1 MKRSNKQKMY
11 RMKGC
16 SKTKKNNIYLGGSAD
31 VNLAYPS
38 THVPTIPNT
47 NLAYNPS
54 SNNKVGGKVDISRAY
69 PSKGPD
75 PSGFNFLNSNS
86 QNGGGCGCG
95 LQLGGGRHRMG
106 CKCSMCRS
114 KMHKG
119 GSLLNPGVATGASI
133 FNSVYACS
141 SDKGCTDNAGVMGG
155 GGAKL
160 MGGVRHRSACSCSSC
175 KSKMRGGSNVSN
187 NGLPYPDGLL
197 GQAWTPNVTGWPGV
211 DGVSMNR
218 NHLGYNNYIPNDVSR
233 QMIDVGPAPP
243 FLGGTYLGGSRRRIK
258 KSSTRRRNKN
268 QKGGIL
274 SNFFT
279 QDLINLGRQFQ
290 FNSASSYNA
299 IRGHAS
305 PINPMPWKDQMIHKS
320 VQLP

>member
-38 THVPTIPNT
+38 SHVPTVPNT

-54 SNNKVGGKVDISRAY
+54 SCNKVGGKVDIARAY

-75 PSGFNFLNSNS
+75 PSGFNFLNSNP
-86 QNGGGCGCG
+86 QNGGSCGCE
-95 LQLGGGRHRMG
+95 LQMGGRRHRMG

-119 GSLLNPGVATGASI
+119 GSVLNPGVATSASN

-141 SDKGCTDNAGVMGG
+141 SDKGCTDNAGIMGG
-155 GGAKL
+155 ARL
-160 MGGVRHRSACSCSSC
+160 MGGKHRSGCSCSSC
-175 KSKMRGGSNVSN
+175 KSKMRGGSSN
-187 NGLPYPDGLL
+187 NVTNGGLPYPDGLL
-197 GQAWTPNVTGWPGV
+197 GQAWTPKVTGWPGV

-218 NHLGYNNYIPNDVSR
+218 NHLGYNTYAPYDVSR
-233 QMIDVGPAPP
+233 QMIDVGASPP
-243 FLGGTYLGGSRRRIK
+243 FLGGTYLGGSRRRRTK
-258 KSSTRRRNKN
+258 KGSSRRNRK

-305 PINPMPWKDQMIHKS
+305 PVNPMPWKDQMTHKS
-320 VQLP
+320 VPLP